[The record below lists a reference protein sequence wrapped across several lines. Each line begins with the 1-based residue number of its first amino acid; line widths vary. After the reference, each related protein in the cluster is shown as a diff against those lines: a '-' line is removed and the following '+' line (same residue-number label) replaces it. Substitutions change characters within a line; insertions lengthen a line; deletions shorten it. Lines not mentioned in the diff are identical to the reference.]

1 MTERIFKYLTKI
13 LDPES
18 AKLILKPY
26 KLNIPLTIRT
36 NTLKTQANEL
46 KSKLE
51 NKGFKLLEIDL
62 VPDSFIVEEEPFPI
76 SKTVEHF
83 AGLFYVQ
90 SLSSMLP
97 SLILEPKPNEI
108 ILDIA
113 SAPGSKTTH
122 IAQLMKNTGIIIAN
136 DISFE
141 RLKVVA
147 HQIDRLGILNTAITS
162 IDGNR
167 FGAILPEIFDKAL
180 VDAPCSALGIIS
192 KANEV
197 LNWWSIDEVKR
208 LSNKQQQLLISAI
221 KSVKP
226 GDIIVYSTCT
236 LTVEENEI
244 VIDSILKKFPVE
256 IEEIEYK
263 KAEFDEGIT
272 SYDGLPLDERLKKA
286 VRIYPFKAN
295 TEGFFIAKLRKT
307 DSTFSKSPK
316 ITEINN
322 GKTIQQI
329 KFLTANDEKLKSP
342 LKFLSDEFGIEEKI
356 WEEFAFYFKGD
367 ELWFSSLDW
376 IKFLTTDFSLINK
389 NFKHHLLSSLVQ
401 RVGLKLA
408 KAVKNKQ
415 WKISTSA
422 LQLLAPFITKNII
435 EFETEEQARTF
446 LNGGTIKNFPSN
458 FNPGSYIAVKFDG
471 IILGCGLITK
481 EGLKSQIPKGRRSS
495 EVEVI

>member
-1 MTERIFKYLTKI
+1 M
-13 LDPES
+13 
-18 AKLILKPY
+18 
-26 KLNIPLTIRT
+26 
-36 NTLKTQANEL
+36 
-46 KSKLE
+46 
-51 NKGFKLLEIDL
+51 
-62 VPDSFIVEEEPFPI
+62 
-76 SKTVEHF
+76 
-83 AGLFYVQ
+83 
-90 SLSSMLP
+90 
-97 SLILEPKPNEI
+97 
-108 ILDIA
+108 
-113 SAPGSKTTH
+113 
-122 IAQLMKNTGIIIAN
+122 
-136 DISFE
+136 
-141 RLKVVA
+141 
-147 HQIDRLGILNTAITS
+147 
-162 IDGNR
+162 
-167 FGAILPEIFDKAL
+167 
-180 VDAPCSALGIIS
+180 
-192 KANEV
+192 
-197 LNWWSIDEVKR
+197 
-208 LSNKQQQLLISAI
+208 
-221 KSVKP
+221 
-226 GDIIVYSTCT
+226 
-236 LTVEENEI
+236 
-244 VIDSILKKFPVE
+244 IDSILKKFPVE